1 MEEIKLKNFCEK
13 FTGGQK
19 VGIGACLFLIS
30 LCIFGVSKADGNQGY
45 AGYLILV
52 AGITCMWSVLLSKI
66 NHCNVNFILYILFA
80 VIPTCIIVSCSLA
93 VDMSSSIY
101 IGIIAI
107 AAILNWIGNVVLIS
121 IDNIF
126 KRIVMGFFGLLLN
139 VLVIVGG
146 IVAIAI
152 ATMPE

>member
-1 MEEIKLKNFCEK
+1 MKNFCEK

-19 VGIGACLFLIS
+19 MAVGVCLFLIS
-30 LCIFGVSKADGNQGY
+30 LCIFGISKADGNQGY

-101 IGIIAI
+101 IGIVVI
-107 AAILNWIGNVVLIS
+107 AAILNWIGNAVLIS

-139 VLVIVGG
+139 ALVVVGG
-146 IVAIAI
+146 IVVIAI